1 MSKTQVMEY
10 EPDENEEAVLEVI
23 RKEHRVNPMRVREQ
37 TDLRKQYVNDAL
49 RQLQKA
55 GVVRKV
61 NRGLY
66 EHVPKNDDEYTIDD
80 QEFREAVRDARDAYQ
95 DLIDARER
103 VDQEAIDSAFE
114 RLDKALEVDD
124 G

>member
-10 EPDENEEAVLEVI
+10 EPDENEEAVLKVI

-37 TDLRKQYVNDAL
+37 TGLRKQYVNDAL

-55 GVVRKV
+55 GVIRKV

-66 EHVPKNDDEYTIDD
+66 EHVPENDDEYTTDD
-80 QEFREAVRDARDAYQ
+80 QELREAVRE
-95 DLIDARER
+95 AREVYED
-103 VDQEAIDSAFE
+103 VDGNG
-114 RLDKALEVDD
+114 VDD
-124 G
+124 AIARLEELTGADDE